1 MSSFDAY
8 LELAGLI
15 QGEVLAD
22 ESLSRHCSYR
32 IGGSAD
38 LFITLE
44 SYSDLTLCLEVLTK
58 HQVPWVI
65 LGKGSNLLVAD
76 EGYRGAVLVLGREFK
91 RMNVDEEQGT
101 IVAGAAVLLAR
112 VVQASLSASL
122 TGLEALVGVPGTLG
136 GALAMNAGTRD
147 AWISDVVESLVCY
160 RPHKGLVRYSAQEID
175 WYYRSTSIPQDEII
189 LEAVLRLKPGQE
201 IAIRSQMEAS
211 LMRRKKTQPLDKP
224 SCGSVFRNP
233 PEGSVGKMIDDLGM
247 KGMREG
253 GAQISEVHANF
264 IVNDQR
270 ASAQDVLVLMKR
282 IQERVS
288 QAYGVEL
295 TPEVKFLG
303 FK

>member
-8 LELAGLI
+8 LELVGTI
-15 QGEVLAD
+15 QGEVLPD
-22 ESLSRHCSYR
+22 EKLSRHCSYR
-32 IGGSAD
+32 IGGPAD

-44 SYSDLTLCLEVLTK
+44 TYSDLTLCLDILK
-58 HQVPWVI
+58 RHQVPWVV

-76 EGYRGAVLVLGREFK
+76 EGYRGAVLVLGREFNK
-91 RMNVDEEQGT
+91 FSVDEKEGQ
-101 IVAGAAVLLAR
+101 IVAGAAVVLAR

-122 TGLEALVGVPGTLG
+122 SGLESLVGVPGTLG

-147 AWISDVVESLVCY
+147 LWIAEAVESLVCY
-160 RPHKGLVRYSAQEID
+160 RPNRGLVRYHVQDINWS
-175 WYYRSTSIPQDEII
+175 YRATSLPQDEII
-189 LEAVLRLKPGQE
+189 LEAVLRLKPGDE
-201 IAIRSQMEAS
+201 ISIRSSMEAS
-211 LMRRKKTQPLDKP
+211 LSRRKKTQPLDKP

-233 PEGSVGKMIDDLGM
+233 EEGSAARMIDKLGM

-253 GAQISEVHANF
+253 DAQISELHANF
-264 IVNDQR
+264 IVNNKC
-270 ASAQDVLVLMKR
+270 AAAQDVLVLMKR

-288 QAYGVEL
+288 QEYGVEL